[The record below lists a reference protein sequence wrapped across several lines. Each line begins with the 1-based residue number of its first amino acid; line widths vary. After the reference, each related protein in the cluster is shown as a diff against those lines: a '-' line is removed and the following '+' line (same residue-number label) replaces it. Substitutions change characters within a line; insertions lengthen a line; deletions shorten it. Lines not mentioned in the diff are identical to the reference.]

1 MKGSMPMSQTLEPS
15 GARRTLLEKSLSGK
29 PAVAIQAGG
38 SKRPFF
44 FLHGQWIPANALY
57 CVRLS
62 HYLGS
67 DQPFYMLNPYTFEE
81 SPIPPSLEAI
91 AATHIKSMRAV
102 QPEGPYLLGGWCN
115 GGLIAYEMA
124 QQLHAD
130 GQKVDL
136 LVLMDP
142 SLPVFPS
149 NLKCR
154 SIVTR
159 LGTLL
164 RRDQGKQLEWF
175 IRLRQTL
182 VYRQYTVMA
191 LRYHY
196 YRLRFFLGRG
206 TPEELE
212 KWRKGIESPVPFPKI
227 RTFIQKAENLRQD
240 YVSVLAWL
248 TLDYELR
255 SQYPGKIAFF
265 WTSMGSKEE
274 LTFHR
279 EGWRSVEQGEDVETY
294 VLPSPHMTV
303 LKENLHAVAAQLRTC
318 LSKAQATTVT

>member
-1 MKGSMPMSQTLEPS
+1 MKGSILMSHTLEPS
-15 GARRTLLEKSLSGK
+15 EDKRSLLEKSPSSNA
-29 PAVAIQAGG
+29 AVAVQAGG

-57 CVRLS
+57 CIRLS
-62 HYLGS
+62 HLLGS
-67 DQPFYMLNPYTFEE
+67 DQPFYMLNPYTFED
-81 SPIPPSLEAI
+81 SLIPPTLETI

-115 GGLIAYEMA
+115 GGLVAYEMA
-124 QQLHAD
+124 RQLHAD

-142 SLPVFPS
+142 SLPVYSS

-164 RRDQGKQLEWF
+164 RRDQEKQLEWF

-182 VYRQYTVMA
+182 AYREYTVMA

-196 YRLRFFLGRG
+196 YRVRNFLGRG
-206 TPEELE
+206 SPEELE
-212 KWRKGIESPVPFPKI
+212 KWRKGVESPVPFPKLNTLF
-227 RTFIQKAENLRQD
+227 RKADTLRQD
-240 YVSVLAWL
+240 YPSVLAWL
-248 TLDYELR
+248 ALDYELD
-255 SQYPGKIAFF
+255 SQYQGKIAFF
-265 WTSMGSKEE
+265 WTSMGSAEE
-274 LTFHR
+274 VKIHR
-279 EGWRSVEQGEDVETY
+279 EGWRSVEQREGVETY
-294 VLPSPHMTV
+294 VLPGAHMTI
-303 LKENLHAVAAQLRTC
+303 LKENLHTVAAQLRTC
-318 LSKAQATTVT
+318 FSKAQATTLT